1 MAITMR
7 HGPYNKFDPQKL
19 RTAEIAVVTEGDP
32 HASDGK
38 AIYQC
43 FSPGDV
49 KRMATYEDMLDQID
63 EAGGDAIDNHIEQKV
78 GTALKACED
87 ATKAAQDAKTNAD
100 KAVSSANT
108 AASSASTAA
117 NTANKAAEAAS
128 KAAEDCKNLIDEKH
142 VAEIE
147 KAVQQSLMVDAV
159 AGTVTGKT
167 VTDLPENTTPADT
180 DYFLNATGNAM
191 KKTKVSQLITWLKEK
206 LGINALNTKMNDY
219 VTIKNF
225 AQKITLK
232 SGIATV
238 NISAALDGYTLLG
251 IVQCSFASS
260 YLTTTGYTVSGNDLS
275 LNVRDVSAPTT
286 SSASI
291 NCYVTA
297 LYVKN

>member
-238 NISAALDGYTLLG
+238 NINAALDGYILLG
-251 IVQCSFASS
+251 IVRCSFASS
-260 YLTTTGYTVSGNDLS
+260 YLTTTGYTLSGNNLS

-286 SSASI
+286 SSASA

>member
-49 KRMATYEDMLDQID
+49 KRMATYEDMADQIE
-63 EAGGDAIDNHIEQKV
+63 EAGGEVIDNHIEEKV
-78 GTALKACED
+78 GVALKACED

-238 NISAALDGYTLLG
+238 NINAALDGYILLG
-251 IVQCSFASS
+251 IVRCSFASS
-260 YLTTTGYTVSGNDLS
+260 YLTTTGYTLSGNNLS

-286 SSASI
+286 SSASA

>member
-159 AGTVTGKT
+159 DGTVTGKT

-206 LGINALNTKMNDY
+206 LGINELNTKMNDY

-225 AQKITLK
+225 TQKITLK

-238 NISAALDGYTLLG
+238 NINAALDGYILLG
-251 IVQCSFASS
+251 IVRCSFASS
-260 YLTTTGYTVSGNDLS
+260 YLTTTGYTLSGNNLS

-286 SSASI
+286 SSASA

>member
-19 RTAEIAVVTEGDP
+19 RTGEIAVVTEGDP
-32 HASDGK
+32 HASDGRT
-38 AIYQC
+38 IYGC

-63 EAGGDAIDNHIEQKV
+63 EAGGEAIDNHIEEKV

-147 KAVQQSLMVDAV
+147 KAVQQSLMVDTV

-167 VTDLPENTTPADT
+167 VTDLPENAAPEDT
-180 DYFLNATGNAM
+180 DYFINATGNM
-191 KKTKVSQLITWLKEK
+191 IKKTKVSQLITWLKEK
-206 LGINALNTKMNDY
+206 LGINTLNTKMDNY

-225 AQKITLK
+225 SQKITLK

-238 NISAALDGYTLLG
+238 NISAALDGYILLG

-260 YLTTTGYTVSGNDLS
+260 YLTTTGYTISGNNLS

-286 SSASI
+286 STASA

>member
-19 RTAEIAVVTEGDP
+19 RTGEIAVVTEGDP

-49 KRMATYEDMLDQID
+49 KRMATYEDMADQIE
-63 EAGGDAIDNHIEQKV
+63 EAGGEVIDNHIEEKV
-78 GTALKACED
+78 GVALKACED

-238 NISAALDGYTLLG
+238 NINAALDGYILLG
-251 IVQCSFASS
+251 IVRCSFASS
-260 YLTTTGYTVSGNDLS
+260 YLTTTGYTLSGNNLS

-286 SSASI
+286 STTSA

-297 LYVKN
+297 LYVKK

>member
-147 KAVQQSLMVDAV
+147 KAVQQSLMVDTV

-167 VTDLPENTTPADT
+167 VTDLPENAAPEDT
-180 DYFLNATGNAM
+180 DYFINATGNM
-191 KKTKVSQLITWLKEK
+191 IKKTKVSQLITWLKEK
-206 LGINALNTKMNDY
+206 LEINALNTKMNDY
-219 VTIKNF
+219 VTTKNF
-225 AQKITLK
+225 TQKVTLK
-232 SGIATV
+232 SGLATV
-238 NISAALDGYTLLG
+238 SISAALDGYILLG
-251 IVQCSFASS
+251 IVRCSFASS
-260 YLTTTGYTVSGNDLS
+260 YLTTTGYTLSGNNLS

-286 SSASI
+286 STTST

-297 LYVKN
+297 LYVKK

>member
-19 RTAEIAVVTEGDP
+19 RTGEIAVVTEGDP
-32 HASDGK
+32 HAFDGK

-49 KRMATYEDMLDQID
+49 KRMATYEDMADQIE
-63 EAGGDAIDNHIEQKV
+63 EAGGEVIDNHIEEKV
-78 GTALKACED
+78 GVALKACED

-225 AQKITLK
+225 TQKITLK
-232 SGIATV
+232 NGIATV
-238 NISAALDGYTLLG
+238 NISAALDGYILLG
-251 IVQCSFASS
+251 IVRCSFASS
-260 YLTTTGYTVSGNDLS
+260 YLTTTGYTLSGNNLS

-286 SSASI
+286 SSVST

>member
-19 RTAEIAVVTEGDP
+19 RTGEIAAVTEGDP

-147 KAVQQSLMVDAV
+147 KAVQQSLMADTVD
-159 AGTVTGKT
+159 GTVTGKT

-225 AQKITLK
+225 TQKITLK

-238 NISAALDGYTLLG
+238 NISAALDGYILLG
-251 IVQCSFASS
+251 IVRCSFASS
-260 YLTTTGYTVSGNDLS
+260 YLTTTGYTLSGNNLS

-286 SSASI
+286 SSASA